1 MANELELVI
10 RILPWLVEHPGSSAS
25 EVAKHFSVTE
35 SQVWDLLNLLVFT
48 GAHQYGGGLVDIELD
63 DKEFIVVREAQ
74 RLDRPV
80 RLTRLEATTLVGGLT
95 YLQQVGTVVS
105 PARVESLLSKLR
117 ALLSDAP
124 TPLDIVTAPVN
135 PEYLQLVNQAIG
147 QRTSLDIEYGSA
159 NDHEV
164 SKRTIEPLRLETQD
178 DRSYVI
184 AWCREA
190 EGKRSFRFDRIHS
203 MVANSDPQGNE
214 LAAQVQSD
222 EYAHRAEVIIEP
234 GVLGELDQSSIIG
247 SAECSD
253 GRIKLT
259 VEAGNL
265 EWLARLVVA
274 SGGQVEACE
283 PAELKGLVQGI
294 ISRRLTK

>member
-1 MANELELVI
+1 MASDLELVI
-10 RILPWLVEHPGSSAS
+10 RILPWLVKHPGTSARD
-25 EVAKHFSVTE
+25 VAAHFSVTE

-63 DKEFIVVREAQ
+63 DKEYIVVREAQ

-105 PARVESLLSKLR
+105 PVQVELLISKLR

-124 TPLDIVTAPVN
+124 APLDIVTTPVN
-135 PEYLQLVNQAIG
+135 PKFLNLVNLAISQG
-147 QRTSLDIEYGSA
+147 TCLDIEYGSA
-159 NDHEV
+159 DDHEV
-164 SKRTIEPLRLETQD
+164 SRRTIEPLRLETQD

-203 MVANSDPQGNE
+203 MMSNSDS
-214 LAAQVQSD
+214 QVNVLSD
-222 EYAHRAEVIIEP
+222 STTSDDYAHRAEVVIEP
-234 GVLGELDQSSIIG
+234 GVLGEIVQSSIIE
-247 SAECSD
+247 SAPLAD

-259 VEAGNL
+259 IEAGNL

-274 SGGQVEACE
+274 SGGQVEARE
-283 PAELKGLVQGI
+283 PAELTALVQGI
-294 ISRRLTK
+294 IARRLT